1 MKITQLQQFDSFNQK
16 LHLEQANPAP
26 YNFKN
31 HNACLEADSK
41 KIINK
46 MAEDLRGKSKKHV
59 P

>member
-16 LHLEQANPAP
+16 LHPEQANPVP
-26 YNFKN
+26 YNFNN
-31 HNACLEADSK
+31 HNASK